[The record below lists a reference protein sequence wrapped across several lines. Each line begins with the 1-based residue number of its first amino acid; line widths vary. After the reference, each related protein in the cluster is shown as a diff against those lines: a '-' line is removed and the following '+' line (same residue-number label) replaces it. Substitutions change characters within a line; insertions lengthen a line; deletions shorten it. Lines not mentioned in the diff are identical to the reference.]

1 MTVVPIANGLYPPE
15 PALGLL
21 HRLGEAA
28 ADAGARLWLVG
39 GPVRDAFL
47 GRPIQDLDL
56 ASETPAEDLGPT
68 LAAALG
74 GSCGSPSAFGTVKI
88 RAGGKTMDLATTRA
102 ETYAQPGA
110 LPAVTRA
117 GLEAD
122 LARRDFSVNAMA
134 ASLHPD
140 AFAELLDVHN
150 GEVDLRAGAIR
161 ALHPRSFVDDPTRCF
176 RAARYAAR
184 LGFAVEP
191 ATRRWLRRGLP
202 HLQNVSGAR
211 ARREIERLIAERRAP
226 DALAAAVKIGALP
239 ALEPASSAPSVRAAL
254 ARATRLGLG
263 RLAALAAFAYALP
276 EGRAEAFAERVS
288 ATKPQREAIE
298 WAVRLRGEE
307 PRLRGALRPSET
319 DAVVGQA
326 PDDAVEGA
334 CAAAVNPVAR
344 RNLIQYFFEANH
356 ETLLDGDDLMALGVP
371 PGPAVGAAAEA
382 LRLAA
387 LDGEAE
393 TQADA
398 EEYILAW
405 ISRRRVRLSRVP

>member
-1 MTVVPIANGLYPPE
+1 MAIVPIANGLYPPE

-21 HRLGEAA
+21 RRLGEAA
-28 ADAGARLWLVG
+28 AGAGAGLWLVG

-47 GRPIQDLDL
+47 RRPIHDLDL
-56 ASETPAEDLGPT
+56 ASETPADELGPT

-74 GSCGSPSAFGTVKI
+74 GSCGARSAFGTIKI

-102 ETYAQPGA
+102 ETYAHPGA
-110 LPAVTRA
+110 LPSVTRA
-117 GLEAD
+117 NLPAD
-122 LARRDFSVNAMA
+122 LARRDFTINAMA
-134 ASLHPD
+134 ASLHPE
-140 AFAELLDVHN
+140 AFAELLDVHD
-150 GEVDLRAGAIR
+150 GEADLRAGAIR
-161 ALHPRSFVDDPTRCF
+161 ALHAESFVDDPTRCF

-191 ATRRWLRRGLP
+191 ATRRWLRKGLP
-202 HLQNVSGAR
+202 HLQDVSGAR
-211 ARREIERLIAERRAP
+211 ARREIERLLAERRAP

-239 ALEPASSAPSVRAAL
+239 ALEPGSAAPAVRDAL

-276 EGRAEAFAERVS
+276 DGRAEAFAERIS
-288 ATKPQREAIE
+288 ATKPQREVIE

-307 PRLRGALRPSET
+307 PRLRRPLRPSET
-319 DAVVGQA
+319 DAVVGRA
-326 PDDAVEGA
+326 PDDAIEGA
-334 CAAAVNPVAR
+334 CAAAVSPAAR
-344 RNLIQYFFEANH
+344 RNLVRYFFESNH
-356 ETLLDGDDLMALGVP
+356 DALLDGDDLMALGVP
-371 PGPAVGAAAEA
+371 PGPAVGAAADA

-398 EEYILAW
+398 EKYVLAW
-405 ISRRRVRLSRVP
+405 IARRRVLVR

>member
-1 MTVVPIANGLYPPE
+1 MAVVPIASGLYPPE

-21 HRLGEAA
+21 RRLGEAA
-28 ADAGARLWLVG
+28 AGAGAGLWLVG

-47 GRPIQDLDL
+47 KRPIHDLDL
-56 ASETPAEDLGPT
+56 ASETPADELGPT

-74 GSCGSPSAFGTVKI
+74 GSCGARSAFGTVKI

-102 ETYAQPGA
+102 ETYAHPGA
-110 LPAVTRA
+110 LPSVTRA
-117 GLEAD
+117 DLPAD
-122 LARRDFSVNAMA
+122 LARRDFTINAMA

-140 AFAELLDVHN
+140 AFGELLDVHD
-150 GEVDLRAGAIR
+150 GEADLRAGAIR
-161 ALHPRSFVDDPTRCF
+161 ALHPESFVDDPTRCF

-191 ATRRWLRRGLP
+191 ATRRWLRKGLP
-202 HLQNVSGAR
+202 YLRDVSGAR
-211 ARREIERLIAERRAP
+211 ARREIERLLAERRAP

-239 ALEPASSAPSVRAAL
+239 ALEPGSAAPAVRDAL
-254 ARATRLGLG
+254 ARSTRLGLG
-263 RLAALAAFAYALP
+263 RLAALSALAYALP
-276 EGRAEAFAERVS
+276 DGRAEAFAERIS
-288 ATKPQREAIE
+288 ATKPQREVIE

-307 PRLRGALRPSET
+307 PRLRSPLRPSET
-319 DAVVGQA
+319 DAVVGRA
-326 PDDAVEGA
+326 PDDAIEGA
-334 CAAAVNPVAR
+334 CAAAVSPAAR
-344 RNLIQYFFEANH
+344 RNLVRYFFESNH
-356 ETLLDGDDLMALGVP
+356 DALLDGDDLMALGVP

-398 EEYILAW
+398 EKYVLAW
-405 ISRRRVRLSRVP
+405 IARRRVLVR

>member
-1 MTVVPIANGLYPPE
+1 MAVVPIASGLYPPE

-21 HRLGEAA
+21 RRLGEAA
-28 ADAGARLWLVG
+28 AGAGAGLWLVG

-47 GRPIQDLDL
+47 RRPIHDLDL
-56 ASETPAEDLGPT
+56 ASETPADELGPT

-74 GSCGSPSAFGTVKI
+74 GSCGARSAFGTVKI

-102 ETYAQPGA
+102 ETYAHPGA
-110 LPAVTRA
+110 LPSVTRA
-117 GLEAD
+117 DLPAD
-122 LARRDFSVNAMA
+122 LARRDFTINAMA
-134 ASLHPD
+134 ASLHPG
-140 AFAELLDVHN
+140 AFGELLDVHD
-150 GEVDLRAGAIR
+150 GEADLRAGAIR
-161 ALHPRSFVDDPTRCF
+161 ALHPESFVDDPTRCF

-191 ATRRWLRRGLP
+191 ATRRWLRKGLP
-202 HLQNVSGAR
+202 YLQDVSGAR
-211 ARREIERLIAERRAP
+211 ARREIERLLAERRAP

-239 ALEPASSAPSVRAAL
+239 ALEPGSAAPAIRDAL
-254 ARATRLGLG
+254 ARSTRLGLG

-276 EGRAEAFAERVS
+276 DGRAEAFAERIS
-288 ATKPQREAIE
+288 ATKPQREVIE

-307 PRLRGALRPSET
+307 PRLRRPLRPSET
-319 DAVVGQA
+319 DAVVGRA
-326 PDDAVEGA
+326 PDDAIEGA
-334 CAAAVNPVAR
+334 CAAAVSPAAR
-344 RNLIQYFFEANH
+344 RNLVRYFFESNH
-356 ETLLDGDDLMALGVP
+356 DALLDGDDLMALGVP

-398 EEYILAW
+398 EKYVLAW
-405 ISRRRVRLSRVP
+405 VARRRVLVR